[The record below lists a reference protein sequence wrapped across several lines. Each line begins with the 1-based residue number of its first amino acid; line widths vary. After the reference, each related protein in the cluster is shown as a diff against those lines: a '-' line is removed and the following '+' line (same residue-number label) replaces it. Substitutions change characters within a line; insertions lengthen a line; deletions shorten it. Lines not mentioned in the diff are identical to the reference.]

1 MNTTFT
7 LRDPHWRIVRGCFL
21 GSVRMSRAVYAVAL
35 LAALAAGLACAQDFT
50 AHGTQPGLAVPLE
63 DVESCASCHGTF
75 GAPGPGFMPHD
86 SWGGSMMSHST
97 RDPLFWAALDVA
109 NRDLPGVGDFC
120 LRCHTSQGWYGG
132 RVRKTGLAPPNDLVN
147 GSNGCLL
154 TGDHDDYDNGNND
167 YSGITCHNCHRMTPT
182 GPAGQ
187 LAPAGSGNVWLDDSL
202 DCNGYYGPCRKGPYR
217 YAPGSSLQ
225 PPHGWEFSN
234 FISDSSH
241 CGSCHDVSS
250 PLINGV
256 PARSHILL
264 DGSDSG
270 RAFPAERTYS
280 EWKQSRY
287 GDRFLVDSFEDETRA
302 GAGIVQV
309 ESCQDCHMRS
319 SSNAAARAC
328 MQNPVGS
335 RAGEL
340 PVHEFVGGNTWM
352 LRVID
357 QLYGSATGRSNAI
370 SRAIG
375 LAEEMLTQRSA
386 DLALTLQP
394 LAADATTLQAQV
406 RVSNRAGHKLPTGYG
421 EGRRMWLHLRVLDGN
436 GATVYESGAFDAA
449 TGTLATTPTPK
460 VYEVLQGL
468 WDAGAGVCRTEDGLG
483 RKQFHFALNNCI
495 AKDNRI
501 PPEGFTPRTGL
512 DPNGEDLRPVG
523 HSYAETAPGSGQLVN
538 YDDTAYSVPL
548 PPGTVRPLQVTAT
561 LRYQTASRDYIEFLR
576 NQAVENAQPSEN
588 AMCGR
593 SFSVGPGAKSRGQF
607 LYDLWADPAL
617 GRSPPL
623 DMVSATAL
631 SSPTR

>member
-1 MNTTFT
+1 
-7 LRDPHWRIVRGCFL
+7 
-21 GSVRMSRAVYAVAL
+21 
-35 LAALAAGLACAQDFT
+35 
-50 AHGTQPGLAVPLE
+50 
-63 DVESCASCHGTF
+63 
-75 GAPGPGFMPHD
+75 
-86 SWGGSMMSHST
+86 
-97 RDPLFWAALDVA
+97 
-109 NRDLPGVGDFC
+109 
-120 LRCHTSQGWYGG
+120 
-132 RVRKTGLAPPNDLVN
+132 
-147 GSNGCLL
+147 
-154 TGDHDDYDNGNND
+154 
-167 YSGITCHNCHRMTPT
+167 
-182 GPAGQ
+182 
-187 LAPAGSGNVWLDDSL
+187 
-202 DCNGYYGPCRKGPYR
+202 
-217 YAPGSSLQ
+217 
-225 PPHGWEFSN
+225 
-234 FISDSSH
+234 
-241 CGSCHDVSS
+241 
-250 PLINGV
+250 
-256 PARSHILL
+256 
-264 DGSDSG
+264 
-270 RAFPAERTYS
+270 
-280 EWKQSRY
+280 
-287 GDRFLVDSFEDETRA
+287 
-302 GAGIVQV
+302 
-309 ESCQDCHMRS
+309 MRS

-468 WDAGAGVCRTEDGLG
+468 WDTGAGVCRTEDGLG